1 MPLFT
6 CPQYVSMY
14 RWAAFRSP
22 YFVSPHSDFFMC
34 LVTKTINISSASSS
48 SIVYLSVAGKEP
60 YCTTDRKSAERAPML
75 TAAVKQPILPGP
87 LHNNPLP
94 PTFKGLK
101 CHTVRKLARNSQEIA
116 SSRWQTDCRRN
127 YSILPCFGGRVR
139 NKNLLPKCTPINI
152 NCHTLLITQWSNVKV
167 LPDCIQVSYLKEKI
181 ILPAGYFSKSLIHF
195 T

>member
-1 MPLFT
+1 MLLF
-6 CPQYVSMY
+6 
-14 RWAAFRSP
+14 AATDGD
-22 YFVSPHSDFFMC
+22 YHSAFMWWRREE
-34 LVTKTINISSASSS
+34 VGVGWGGGGFA
-48 SIVYLSVAGKEP
+48 